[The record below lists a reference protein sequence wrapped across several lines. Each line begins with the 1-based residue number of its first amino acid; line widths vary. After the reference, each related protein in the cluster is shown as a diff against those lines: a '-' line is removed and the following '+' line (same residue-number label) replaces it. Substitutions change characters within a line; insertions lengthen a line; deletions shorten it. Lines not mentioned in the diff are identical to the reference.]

1 MTHPLPPLL
10 DIQVKSYEWFLF
22 EGLDLVMREVIPIK
36 SNDENYELRYNR
48 SIIHLPKNTVSECL
62 EKDLTYSCTVN
73 ATMAFVNNLIGEIK
87 EQEVFITELP
97 FMTRDGTFIINGV
110 ERVIVSQLVRAPGV
124 YLTHGERRTPNEG
137 AHMVKIIPYRGAWL
151 RFEYDLKSESY
162 QVRLDSPRRVI
173 KVPMADYLMALGFA
187 VDQEQ
192 NKLYLP
198 EEELEYIRGR
208 FGFSF
213 DEKVWPDPVFPLEDR
228 FKPTLRKRSQ
238 HVRTKEDAQKEIWRK
253 LHPTDPHS
261 REMLADMLPSRFFDP
276 RRYDLAPVGRY
287 VLNQKLGVN
296 LPEEITTLTH
306 ADILEAFRLLYR
318 MQEYGD
324 REIDDVDHLNLENRR
339 VEHIGE
345 LLMAQFRKGL
355 LRLERIVREKMM
367 LPEAAKESPKTLV
380 NTRPIIGVVKE
391 FFGSSQ
397 MSQFMENTN
406 PLAALTHKRRL
417 SALGPKGLT
426 REAARFDFRDVH
438 HSHYGRICPIESPEG
453 PNIGLISSLATF
465 ARVNRYGFIETPYLV
480 AKEGRVTD
488 EVAYLTAQDEI
499 GHAIVSA
506 IVPLN
511 KDGTFA
517 AKVFYAR
524 KGGSYEQVPVDQIDY
539 MEVSAQQFIS
549 VTTSLIP
556 FLEHDDPIRALMGSN
571 MQRQAVPLL
580 FPEAPVVGTGVESK
594 IAEDAGSLMFSLF
607 CGEVTYVD
615 SERVSI
621 RKAVVFDRLTG
632 EVFDFPSLERA
643 EGEQELTRE
652 KFDYLFSPPEPRTEL
667 YRRVPPEDRAI
678 RRLRKESEE
687 EMRIDL
693 RKFQRSNQGTLI
705 NNRPRVRKGYP
716 IIKGDLLADTSSTH
730 EGELAL
736 GQNVLVAFMSWRG
749 YNYEDAILVS
759 ERLNKNDNFTS
770 IHIEKYECEA
780 RNTKLG
786 PEKITREITGM
797 HEEYLE
803 RNLDDRGIVRV
814 GAEVK
819 AGDILA
825 GKITPRGES
834 DLTGEEKLIRAVFG
848 DKGKGYKN
856 TPLKVPHGQEGV
868 VIATGYY
875 SRADDIGDLAA
886 RHKLISEDQL
896 RAVRDRARRTG
907 EKLDKILVDAGLLSR
922 ERVKELSAEL
932 VIDMPHNVVE
942 MARVFVAKKRRLSIG
957 DKMAGRHG
965 NKGVVSNIL
974 PEEDM
979 PFLPDGTPVDIVLN
993 PLGVPSRMNIGQL
1006 LETHL
1011 GLGAIAVSR
1020 GDTETVEAVRKS
1032 PDDDGVPRDRMEVVL
1047 NTSEIR
1053 FTRASD
1059 HIRVM
1064 NPVFRSVSE
1073 GKIRALFRRLNL
1085 PIDGKTV
1092 LNDGMTGQPFT
1103 ERVTVGVMYVMKLN
1117 HLVDDKVHAR
1127 STGSYALITQQPLG
1141 GKAQFGGQRFGEMEV
1156 WALEAYGAAHL
1167 LKEMLTVKSDDVVG
1181 RNRTYKAIVDGEVI
1195 PEPGVPESFHVMMN
1209 ELKSLCLDVSIIHED
1224 EQASILRE
1232 TTQAEA
1238 LESARFK
1245 KGEDLFE

>member
-1 MTHPLPPLL
+1 LAKLLEDRLALNQVTTHRLPSLL

-22 EGLDLVMREVIPIK
+22 EGLDLVMGEIMPIK

-48 SIIHLPKNTVSECL
+48 SIIHLPKNTVADCL

-73 ATMAFVNNLIGEIK
+73 ATMAFVNNLTGEIK
-87 EQEVFITELP
+87 EQDVFITELP
-97 FMTRDGTFIINGV
+97 FMTRDGTFVINGV

-124 YLTHGERRTPNEG
+124 YLTHGERRTPNES

-173 KVPMADYLMALGFA
+173 KVPMMDFLMALGFVA
-187 VDQEQ
+187 DLEQ
-192 NKLYLP
+192 GKLYLP
-198 EEELEYIRGR
+198 DEELEYILKR
-208 FGFSF
+208 FGFDLGS
-213 DEKVWPDPVFPLEDR
+213 KAWPEPVFPLEDR

-261 REMLADMLPSRFFDP
+261 RDMLADMLPSRFFDP
-276 RRYDLAPVGRY
+276 RRYDLAPVGRF
-287 VLNQKLGVN
+287 VLNQKLGLN

-306 ADILEAFRLLYR
+306 ADILETFRLLYQ
-318 MQEYGD
+318 MQEYGN
-324 REIDDVDHLNLENRR
+324 REKDDVDHLNLENRR

-453 PNIGLISSLATF
+453 PNIGLISSLSTF
-465 ARVNRYGFIETPYLV
+465 ARVNRYGFIETPYFV
-480 AKEGRVTD
+480 VKQGKVTND
-488 EVAYLTAQDEI
+488 VVYLTAQDEI
-499 GHAIVSA
+499 GKAIVSA
-506 IVPLN
+506 IVPL
-511 KDGTFA
+511 KRDRTFD
-517 AKVFYAR
+517 AKVLYAR
-524 KGGSYEQVPVDQIDY
+524 RGGSYEQVQAEEIDY
-539 MEVSAQQFIS
+539 MEVSPQQFIS
-549 VTTSLIP
+549 ITTSLIP

-615 SERVSI
+615 SERI
-621 RKAVVFDRLTG
+621 RLRKAVVFDRHSG
-632 EVFDFPSLERA
+632 EIFDFPSLERV
-643 EGEQELTRE
+643 EGEEELTRE
-652 KFDYLFSPPEPRTEL
+652 KFEYLFSPPEVRTEV

-678 RRLRKESEE
+678 RRLRKDSEQ
-687 EMRIDL
+687 EMEIVL

-705 NNRPRVRKGYP
+705 NNRPRVCKGYP

-730 EGELAL
+730 DGELAL

-759 ERLNKNDNFTS
+759 ERLNKHDNFTS

-819 AGDILA
+819 AGDILV

-868 VIATGYY
+868 VIATAYY
-875 SRADDIGDLAA
+875 SRDDD
-886 RHKLISEDQL
+886 
-896 RAVRDRARRTG
+896 
-907 EKLDKILVDAGLLSR
+907 
-922 ERVKELSAEL
+922 
-932 VIDMPHNVVE
+932 IDMPHNVVE
-942 MARVFVAKKRRLSIG
+942 MARVFVAKKRRLSVG

-1020 GDTETVEAVRKS
+1020 GDIKTVEAVRKA
-1032 PDDDGVPRDRMEVVL
+1032 PDDDGVPRDQMVVPL

-1053 FTRASD
+1053 FTRAED

-1073 GKIRALFRRLNL
+1073 GKIRALFRQLNL
-1085 PIDGKTV
+1085 PLDGKTV
-1092 LNDGMTGQPFT
+1092 LYDGLTGQPFT

-1141 GKAQFGGQRFGEMEV
+1141 GKAQFGGQRLGEMEV
-1156 WALEAYGAAHL
+1156 WALEGYGAAHL

-1232 TTQAEA
+1232 ASQEEA
-1238 LESARFK
+1238 RETARLK